1 MRSEFLSAG
10 SGRLLFLC
18 GIIII
23 SLALVTG
30 CETEDPVGDDDPTTC
45 NTVDE
50 AGELVE
56 ATFKISFTPAQVE
69 PYLDFFGAPIGYSLT
84 HSTDAYTI
92 HYKTRDKNG
101 DLTLA
106 SGVMFL
112 PQGVETMDLVSVQ
125 HGTALKRENTGS
137 ENPFYAMD
145 GIMFAMNGFM
155 AVAPDYIGLGVSED
169 IHPYLHAELTANAVV
184 DMLRAARIYA
194 CENDI
199 ILSDELFLAG
209 YSEGGYATMATHKY
223 IETEYVEEFQLTA
236 VAPMSG
242 PYDLIGSTRNLLS
255 RGSYDIPAFLAYVVV
270 AYDDIYGWDKLSDIF
285 NEPYA
290 SMFPALYD
298 GTQELGDVNN
308 LLPVEIDSLFSTEFT
323 TSFFAGN
330 ETEIQSALE
339 QNTLLEWGPI
349 APVRLYH
356 GKSDSTVS
364 IDNTLSAYASLQANG
379 GTSVDLVT
387 LLGADHTGAFIPSM
401 ILAEAWFDS
410 LRTASQ

>member
-1 MRSEFLSAG
+1 MKTRHTNNRPIQLLILS
-10 SGRLLFLC
+10 LMIL
-18 GIIII
+18 
-23 SLALVTG
+23 SLSLYTG
-30 CETEDPVGDDDPTTC
+30 CEKDDDPVVSC

-56 ATFKISFTPAQVE
+56 ATFQMSLTPAQVE
-69 PYLDFFGAPIGYSLT
+69 PYLSLFGAPLGFTLT
-84 HSTDAYTI
+84 HSADAYKI
-92 HYKTRDKNG
+92 HYKTRDKHG

-137 ENPFYAMD
+137 VNPLYAMD
-145 GIMFAMNGFM
+145 GIMFAMSGFM
-155 AVAPDYIGLGVSED
+155 AVAPDYIGLGVSEE

-194 CENDI
+194 CDNDLDI
-199 ILSDELFLAG
+199 SDNLFLAG
-209 YSEGGYATMATHKY
+209 YSEGGYATLAAQKH
-223 IETEYVEEFQLTA
+223 IEADYTDEFQLTA

-255 RGSYDIPAFLAYVVV
+255 RETYDIPAFLAYVVV
-270 AYDDIYGWDKLSDIF
+270 AYDDVYGWNRLSDIF

-290 SMFPALYD
+290 SMFPAAYD
-298 GTQELGDVNN
+298 GSQELGDVNDQ
-308 LLPVEIDSLFSTEFT
+308 LPSAIDDLFKTDFT
-323 TSFFAGN
+323 TAFLAGQ
-330 ETEIQSALE
+330 EVAIQQALE
-339 QNTLLEWGPI
+339 DNTLLDWGPV

-356 GKSDSTVS
+356 GTADSTVS
-364 IDNTLSAYASLQANG
+364 MDNTLSAYASLQANG

-387 LLGADHTGAFIPSM
+387 LLGADHTGGFIPSM
-401 ILAEAWFDS
+401 ILAETWFDS
-410 LRTASQ
+410 IRTASQ

>member
-1 MRSEFLSAG
+1 MNSNRSVKRFYQLTIFIMMVLS
-10 SGRLLFLC
+10 LTL
-18 GIIII
+18 I
-23 SLALVTG
+23 TG
-30 CETEDPVGDDDPTTC
+30 CEKDDDPLTC

-56 ATFKISFTPAQVE
+56 ATFELSLTSAMVE
-69 PYLDFFGAPIGYSLT
+69 PYLELFGAPIGFTLT
-84 HSTDAYTI
+84 HSADAYTI
-92 HYKTRDKNG
+92 HYRTRDKNG

-112 PQGVETMDLVSVQ
+112 PRGVETMDLVSVQ

-137 ENPFYAMD
+137 VNPLYAMD
-145 GIMFAMNGFM
+145 GIMFAMSGFM
-155 AVAPDYIGLGVSED
+155 AVAPDYIGLGISED

-199 ILSDELFLAG
+199 DISDELFLAG
-209 YSEGGYATMATHKY
+209 YSEGGYATMAAHKF
-223 IETEYVEEFQLTA
+223 IELDYSDEFQLTA

-255 RGSYDIPAFLAYVVV
+255 RDTYDIPAFLAYVVV
-270 AYDDIYGWDKLSDIF
+270 AYDDIYGWNRLADIF

-290 SMFPALYD
+290 SMLPGLYD
-298 GTQELGDVNN
+298 GTLDLTDVNDT
-308 LLPVEIDSLFSTEFT
+308 LTTSIDSLFKTDFT
-323 TSFFAGN
+323 TAFFAGQ
-330 ETEIQSALE
+330 EVAIQTALE
-339 QNTLLEWGPI
+339 ENTLLEWGPI
-349 APVRLYH
+349 APIRLYH
-356 GKSDSTVS
+356 GTADSTVS

-387 LLGADHTGAFIPSM
+387 LPGADHGGGFIPSM

-410 LRTASQ
+410 IRTASQ